1 MTNEVINKLIIS
13 GKTFRLSNTT
23 GTLYRFKGDTL
34 QALAA
39 SRADKDN
46 WQTSIRFSFEE
57 MKERLMQLDKVY
69 E

>member
-1 MTNEVINKLIIS
+1 MTDKAIKNLII
-13 GKTFRLSNTT
+13 GGDTFRLSETS
-23 GTLYRFKGDTL
+23 GTLYRFKGL
-34 QALAA
+34 SVQALAA
-39 SRADKDN
+39 SRAGKDN